1 MLTERKIRDAKP
13 GTKAVILRDREVVG
27 FGVRVAPGGVKS
39 YVLDYRVNGR
49 RRLATLAR
57 CSEINLKEAR
67 ARAGRE
73 LVAIRA
79 GEADPLERR
88 REALAAPTVAELI
101 ERFLAV
107 EAPARIERGRMT
119 ARTLYEYRKQCAAYI
134 RPAIGNRRVADVKRG
149 DVEHLVSRLPAATR
163 NRVLA
168 LVSRLFTL
176 AERWEWR
183 GQNDNPARG
192 VERSVETARDR
203 VLAPSEI
210 QAFGAA
216 FAEIDNPFTVAALR
230 FLVLTGWRTG
240 EALSLRWENVALE
253 TAEIV
258 LPATKTGRDRRTV
271 GAAALE
277 VLAGLPR
284 VNGNPFVFAGGR
296 AAAISYKTLHAA
308 FRKACARAG
317 LADVRL
323 HDLRRTLAT
332 NAAASGLNLIG
343 LRDLL
348 GHKTISMAARYA
360 RRADSVLKRTQ
371 DAMAD
376 RMAAMIDGKTAE
388 VVEMERRH
396 VS

>member
-13 GTKAVILRDREVVG
+13 TTKAVILRDGELAG

-49 RRLATLAR
+49 RRLATLGR
-57 CSEINLKEAR
+57 CAEINLKDAR
-67 ARAGRE
+67 AMAGRE

-88 REALAAPTVAELI
+88 RKAVAAPTVAELI
-101 ERFLAV
+101 ERFLTV
-107 EAPARIERGRMT
+107 EAPARIERGRM
-119 ARTLYEYRKQCAAYI
+119 APRTLYEYRKQCAAYI
-134 RPAIGNRRVADVKRG
+134 GPAIGNRRVADVKRG
-149 DVEHLVSRLPAATR
+149 DVEHLVSRLPGVTG

-183 GQNDNPARG
+183 GQHDNPARG
-192 VERSVETARDR
+192 IERSIETARDR

-210 QAFGAA
+210 QALGAE
-216 FAEIDNPFTVAALR
+216 FAAIENPFTVAALR

-240 EALSLRWENVALE
+240 EALALRWEHVAFE
-253 TAEIV
+253 TAEII
-258 LPATKTGRDRRTV
+258 LPATKTGKDRRTV
-271 GAAALE
+271 GGAALE

-284 VNGNPFVFAGGR
+284 VNGNPFAFAGER
-296 AAAISYKTLHAA
+296 EAAISYKTLRSA
-308 FRKACARAG
+308 FQKVCARAG

-348 GHKTISMAARYA
+348 GHKTTAMAERYA

-376 RMAAMIDGKTAE
+376 RMAAMIDGRTPD
-388 VVEMERRH
+388 VRDFRRG
-396 VS
+396 